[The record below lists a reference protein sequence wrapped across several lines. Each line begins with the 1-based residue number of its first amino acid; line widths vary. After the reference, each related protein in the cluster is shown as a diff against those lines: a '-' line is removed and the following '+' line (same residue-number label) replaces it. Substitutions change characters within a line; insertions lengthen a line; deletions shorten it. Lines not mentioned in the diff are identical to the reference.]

1 MTWKLSSNSKNNS
14 AGIDPRL
21 VEIRDRALQISSVD
35 FGHPPMAGAR
45 TFLDQKVLYDNG
57 KSQCDG
63 IIKVSKHQVGGKT
76 KRKKAKALDFFA
88 FVDGKSTWEPKYLT
102 LVAMAFMKAANE
114 LGYELDWG
122 GFWIDDGGLY
132 GWDCG
137 HVELV
142 E

>member
-1 MTWKLSSNSKNNS
+1 MAWKLSSNSKNNS
-14 AGIDPRL
+14 AGIDKRL
-21 VEIRDRALQISSVD
+21 VEIRDRALQISPID
-35 FGHPPMAGAR
+35 FGHPHFAGHRIA
-45 TFLDQKVLYDNG
+45 TEQLVLFENG
-57 KSQCDG
+57 KSKCDG
-63 IIKVSKHQVGGKT
+63 TSNRSKHQDGL
-76 KRKKAKALDFFA
+76 ALDFFA
-88 FVDGKSTWEPKYLT
+88 FVDGTASWMPEHLT

-122 GFWIDDGGLY
+122 GFWTEDGSLY